1 MPKQVVN
8 ISDTIKQFQEKFNS
22 LSTDLGWRGNLTTT
36 VDSDVIGAIN
46 ELDSDIGARPH
57 TTLTTTSK
65 NLTGA
70 VNELNS
76 DVDALLAR
84 TDLGT
89 AFTAGFSAST
99 IMTALNEVKI
109 QADLLDS
116 EDAGGKLGELSL
128 LDTPRDSDIVAA
140 INSVYALVDSS
151 LDFTSHFSAG
161 AGVTLTAGEIS
172 ISSDAIT
179 YDLIQNVSATDRI
192 LGRDTAGAGNVEEL
206 TPAAVRT
213 MLNIADGS
221 NNYSHPN
228 HTGDVTSAGD
238 GATTISADAVT
249 YAKMQNLGTANR
261 VLGGTSAGG
270 AIAEVQVSQDM
281 IADDAVGSVQIAD
294 DAVGSA
300 QIADDAVGSAQ
311 LESVVSLIIYNSAGT
326 AVKTLYGAGS

>member
-8 ISDTIKQFQEKFNS
+8 ISDSIKLFQEKFNS

-70 VNELNS
+70 VNELDS

-89 AFTAGFSAST
+89 AFNAGFSAST

-116 EDAGGKLGELSL
+116 EDAGGKLGQLSL

-151 LDFTSHFSAG
+151 LDFTSHFTAG
-161 AGVTLTAGEIS
+161 AGVTFTAGEIS

-192 LGRDTAGAGNVEEL
+192 LGRDTAGAGDVEEL

-281 IADDAVGSVQIAD
+281 IADDAVGS
-294 DAVGSA
+294 
-300 QIADDAVGSAQ
+300 AQ